1 MPRSPLGSAAAG
13 IRSHATGLLVTM
25 DVTWGSYHRRQE
37 ILRLV
42 VARAE
47 AGASVSPWRGVP
59 GLAVEFESDAEVLQ
73 ELHHWW
79 VRVLVARLHG
89 LELTACPRRVHD
101 EVAAAHPGLRA
112 ILDAYA
118 GHPALA
124 QGLRREQAM
133 LEAAAA

>member
-1 MPRSPLGSAAAG
+1 
-13 IRSHATGLLVTM
+13 M

-42 VARAE
+42 AARAE
-47 AGASVSPWRGVP
+47 HGVLSRPWHGVP
-59 GLAVEFESDAEVLQ
+59 HVALEFESDAEVLQ

-89 LELTACPRRVHD
+89 LELNACTRSAYD
-101 EVAAAHPGLRA
+101 EVAAAHVGLRA
-112 ILDAYA
+112 VLDAYA

-124 QGLRREQAM
+124 EGLRRERSILGAVP
-133 LEAAAA
+133 A

>member
-1 MPRSPLGSAAAG
+1 
-13 IRSHATGLLVTM
+13 M

-47 AGASVSPWRGVP
+47 HGVLVRPWHGVP
-59 GLAVEFESDAEVLQ
+59 HLALEFESDAEVLQ

-89 LELTACPRRVHD
+89 LELNACTQRAYD
-101 EVAAAHPGLRA
+101 EAASAHPGLRA
-112 ILDAYA
+112 LLDEYA
-118 GHPALA
+118 GNPALA
-124 QGLRREQAM
+124 DGLARERSLLGAV
-133 LEAAAA
+133 AA

>member
-1 MPRSPLGSAAAG
+1 
-13 IRSHATGLLVTM
+13 M

-47 AGASVSPWRGVP
+47 AGALDRPWNGVP
-59 GLAVEFESDAEVLQ
+59 GLAVEFDGDGEVLQ

-89 LELTACPRRVHD
+89 LELTACPRFVYD
-101 EVAAAHPGLRA
+101 EVAAAHSGLRA

-124 QGLRREQAM
+124 EGLRREQA
-133 LEAAAA
+133 LLQAVAA